1 MQVVY
6 AMPALAPEDLM
17 DIFKLSEQKVDCAG
31 IKLTLAEVYSFKT
44 MGSLGNSARKL
55 PEVAEISPR
64 NGVFELPQG
73 AYRAVYSEVVEV
85 PEDCLALAIPR
96 SSLMRCGAIIFT
108 AVWDPGYKGRGE
120 GLLVVF
126 NPHGIELERGVQIAQ
141 LVYIKL
147 TRKTKK
153 IYRGQYYLERIQG

>member
-1 MQVVY
+1 
-6 AMPALAPEDLM
+6 MPALAPEDLM
-17 DIFKLSEQKVDCAG
+17 DIFKLSEQEVDCAG
-31 IKLTLAEVYSFKT
+31 IKLTLAEVYSFKST
-44 MGSLGNSARKL
+44 GSLGNSTRKL
-55 PEVAEISPR
+55 PEVAEIPPR

-73 AYRAVYSEVVEV
+73 AYRAVYGEVVEV

-126 NPHGIELERGVQIAQ
+126 NPHGIVLEKGVQIAQ